1 MSEKKNLRRIIF
13 STLLTH
19 RKNLFFLSPEK
30 KNYFSF
36 FGFTRK
42 KCLARKMKEKFLGVF
57 FLVGF
62 SWRFLKSSGKYF
74 WWRDYFPCLKLSVVK
89 QSFGRRKTLLIRP
102 IFLIVCF
109 YKSHLDH
116 RRLPHVIKGP
126 NAFMFSS
133 RWVLISACTLNTR
146 HIYCVW

>member
-19 RKNLFFLSPEK
+19 RKNVFFLSPEK
-30 KNYFSF
+30 KKLF
-36 FGFTRK
+36 FFLWFHQKKMYCQENERK
-42 KCLARKMKEKFLGVF
+42 VSGVF

-133 RWVLISACTLNTR
+133 RGVLISACTLNTR

>member
-19 RKNLFFLSPEK
+19 RKNFFFLSPEK
-30 KNYFSF
+30 KNYFLSLVSPEKNVLPGKWKKSF
-36 FGFTRK
+36 WGF
-42 KCLARKMKEKFLGVF
+42 F

-133 RWVLISACTLNTR
+133 RGVLISACTLNTR